1 MANLELGKRT
11 YTKIDELTF
20 KIEENRHLE
29 SDIEL
34 NKQRQLMANALNQMK
49 KFIND
54 ANKIQDEFVKLAAWY
69 DEWCDI
75 MNEAKKQTGL
85 KYKDFQKVNI
95 PDCFDIIEAK
105 AENLPKIEL
114 WNDNK

>member
-1 MANLELGKRT
+1 MAKNQEIGKR
-11 YTKIDELTF
+11 YFTKIDEMTF

-29 SDIEL
+29 SDINFNE
-34 NKQRQLMANALNQMK
+34 QRQQMANALNEMRKAIQ
-49 KFIND
+49 N
-54 ANKIQDEFVKLAAWY
+54 ANQIQDKFVKLAAWY

-75 MNEAKKQTGL
+75 MNEAIDETWLKFPKFKK
-85 KYKDFQKVNI
+85 VEV

-114 WNDNK
+114 WNE